1 MWHDKHKKAPQ
12 EKCRQSNQHYYN
24 KKLIIIVYSKLRVI
38 NGLCKIVIIITNIY
52 THSFIFPQSVWHEN
66 SYKDRRFK
74 HCFGLSGPDFAAA

>member
-1 MWHDKHKKAPQ
+1 MINTKRLLKKNADKAISTITIK
-12 EKCRQSNQHYYN
+12 NFN
-24 KKLIIIVYSKLRVI
+24 NFIIVYSKLRVI